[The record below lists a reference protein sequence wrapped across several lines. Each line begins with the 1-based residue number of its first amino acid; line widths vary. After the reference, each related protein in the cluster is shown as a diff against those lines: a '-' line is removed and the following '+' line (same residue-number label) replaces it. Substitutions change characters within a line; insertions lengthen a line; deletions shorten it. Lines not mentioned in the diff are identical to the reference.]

1 MITRFALA
9 ITIAGGGASQSN
21 AQEDLARMIRAG
33 ELGSVL
39 ASEEICGLSYKQ
51 AAIEAWID
59 KNVPADDIMFAS
71 SLDTAV
77 MGGKFG
83 YRDQTTSERTAHC
96 AAIKKTAK
104 HYGFI
109 D

>member
-1 MITRFALA
+1 MFFIAAL
-9 ITIAGGGASQSN
+9 GASPAV
-21 AQEDLARMIRAG
+21 AQDPLASMMRAS

-39 ASEEICGLSYKQ
+39 ASEEICGLTYKQ
-51 AAIEAWID
+51 DAIEAWVED
-59 KNVPADDIMFAS
+59 NVPPDDISFAS
-71 SLDTAV
+71 TLDTAV

-83 YRDQTTSERTAHC
+83 YKDQTKSERAAHC
-96 AAIKKTAK
+96 AAIRKTAK

>member
-1 MITRFALA
+1 MRGFFFFAAL
-9 ITIAGGGASQSN
+9 GASTPAF
-21 AQEDLARMIRAG
+21 AQDPLVTMVRAS

-39 ASEEICGLSYKQ
+39 ASEGICDLSYKQ
-51 AAIEAWID
+51 EAIEAWISA
-59 KNVPADDIMFAS
+59 KVPANDISFAS
-71 SLDTAV
+71 TLDTAV

-83 YRDQTTSERTAHC
+83 YKDQTPSERTAHC
-96 AAIKKTAK
+96 AAIRKTAK